1 MWRSPREVA
10 VSSTEFLY
18 ALLRLQFGLS
28 AGFHFLF
35 VPLSIGLLLCL
46 DVLQTCYVRTGRIRY
61 LHAARVWRRFFL
73 LAWAVGVCTGYP
85 LRWQLQENWANYAQA
100 ASPVLSAIF
109 SVEGTIGPLMLA
121 GVALTVWGRRML
133 SDRWHMLVGW
143 VLLALLMAQAFTILA
158 VNAWMQHPVGVS
170 FEAGAWRL
178 QSLRAILLN
187 DMAVHKVW
195 HTLSAAMLAGAVF
208 VMAVSAAMIVHKRH
222 LDAAAAGMR
231 VGAWVGLFGVLSAL
245 WSGHMSAVGVAEDQP
260 MKFAAFEAH
269 WRQDDG
275 PSPLVLFA
283 LPDEVRGTNR
293 YEVKVPYL
301 LSLLS
306 VGTLASP
313 PGIEDLSKR
322 HEQRLAYAL
331 RVPDDPRQKG
341 WLMLYQA
348 ASQRQPDAWAGWT
361 QPERIAHAARM
372 ARPAVAP
379 LFWSFRVMVGSGV
392 LLLALCTAAFVK
404 REALATGQAKRL
416 LLLVRCGAPL
426 PWVAILSGW
435 AVAEIG
441 RQPWTVYEQLPTF
454 HAMQAP
460 SLAHAVAQ
468 LFAMCAAALLIA
480 ALFVL
485 AGRAIYH
492 AGPQAGRRHG
502 RHRHWQGG
510 PMSTHQPTAI

>member
-1 MWRSPREVA
+1 M
-10 VSSTEFLY
+10 SSTEFLY

-46 DVLQTCYVRTGRIRY
+46 NVLQTCYVRTGRIRY

-73 LAWAVGVCTGYP
+73 LAWAVGLCTGYP
-85 LRWQLQENWANYAQA
+85 LRWQLQENWANYAQT
-100 ASPVLSAIF
+100 ASPVLTAIF

-121 GVALTVWGRRML
+121 CVALTVWGRRML
-133 SDRWHMLVGW
+133 SDRVHMLVGW
-143 VLLALLMAQAFTILA
+143 ALLALLMAQAFTILA

-170 FEAGAWRL
+170 FEAGVWRL

-187 DMAVHKVW
+187 DMALHKVW

-208 VMAVSAAMIVHKRH
+208 VMAVSAAMVVHKRH
-222 LDAAAAGMR
+222 LDVAAAGMR
-231 VGAWVGLFGVLSAL
+231 VGAWVGLFGVVSVL

-269 WRQDDG
+269 WRQDEG
-275 PSPLVLFA
+275 ASPLVLFA
-283 LPDEVRGTNR
+283 LPDEARGINR
-293 YEVKVPYL
+293 HAVQVPYL

-313 PGIEDLSKR
+313 PGIEDLGKR
-322 HEQRLAYAL
+322 YEQRLAYAL
-331 RVPDDPRQKG
+331 SVPDDPRHKG
-341 WLMLYQA
+341 WLMLYKA
-348 ASQRQPDAWAGWT
+348 ASQREPEAWAAWT
-361 QPERIAHAARM
+361 PQERIAHVARM

-379 LFWSFRVMVGSGV
+379 LFWSFRVMVTSGL
-392 LLLALCTAAFVK
+392 LLLALCIAAFVK
-404 REALATGQAKRL
+404 REDLASGRARGM

-435 AVAEIG
+435 AVAEMG

-460 SLAHAVAQ
+460 SLAHAVSQ
-468 LFAMCAAALLIA
+468 SFMMFVAALSIA

-492 AGPQAGRRHG
+492 AGPQARRPHGRRH
-502 RHRHWQGG
+502 HWQGG
-510 PMSTHQPTAI
+510 PMSTHQPTAV